1 MDSLASS
8 STLCLINDQSF
19 HVARGSTILQACE
32 QAGFLIPRFCYHECL
47 SIAGNCRMCLVQLD
61 KSAKPVASCA
71 LEVVPGMRVYTNTNL
86 VKKAREGVME
96 FLLANHPLDCPICDQ
111 GGECDLQDQ
120 ALIFGNDRGRF
131 YEVKRAVSDKDWGP
145 LIKTVMTR
153 CIHCTRCQRFSSE
166 LSGEA
171 EIGMVGR
178 GVKSEITNLL
188 GNFVL
193 SEVSANVIDLCP
205 VGALTSKPYA
215 FTARPWELTR
225 LEGIDFTD
233 SLASNLSYHVANQR
247 VLRILP
253 VLHQKLNEEWLSNRA
268 RFVYDGFRLQRLT
281 SPAAVRDK
289 SLTQLSWSSTFFST
303 LFSVGPFF
311 STSFAFGELPLQSCF
326 YLKKLST
333 FSPLSAVTAA
343 VDYRDSCFVQPSYS
357 SVSDSDLVVVVGA
370 PLKRDLPLLLLR
382 LRFEQ
387 GRRDLPVL
395 GFGFTDLS
403 LKSKVIGVTFTQLL
417 SFLMGRHV
425 SSALLRTAKKPVFII
440 STTFFNSFLPDFNAL
455 KRFCLSA
462 NSRAVF
468 LPLPSPGRSFNNSAE
483 VGLITPNAL
492 SPLPSAFS
500 SLSVNESPFNGEVD
514 AKSYLFVNSY
524 GFDSLIR
531 PNLILLPISNSI
543 ESTGYT
549 VNLEGR
555 LQVSRAVLASNKL
568 LRSSGLSLLL
578 LACTIAESSVRA
590 CSLSFDTELV
600 RNALTFS
607 SFFIPWNSTVVAS
620 LLPFFN
626 SISSLYQTTAVTYV
640 SPVLVNLA
648 RTQRSANVS
657 SFPTL

>member
-1 MDSLASS
+1 MESLATS

-19 HVARGSTILQACE
+19 YVARGSTILQACE
-32 QAGFLIPRFCYHECL
+32 QAGFLVPRFCYHECL

-61 KSAKPVASCA
+61 KSTKPVASCA
-71 LEVVPGMRVYTNTNL
+71 LEVGPGMRVYTNTNL

-166 LSGEA
+166 LSGEV

-178 GVKSEITNLL
+178 GAKSEITNLL
-188 GNFVL
+188 GNFVR

-225 LEGIDFTD
+225 VEGLDFTD
-233 SLASNLSYHVANQR
+233 SLASNLSYHIANQR
-247 VLRILP
+247 ILRILP

-281 SPAAVRDK
+281 NPAAIQDK
-289 SLTQLSWSSTFFST
+289 SLIELSWSATFFST

-311 STSFAFGELPLQSCF
+311 STSFTFGELPVQSCF

-333 FSPLSAVTAA
+333 FSSFSATNAA

-357 SVSDSDLVVVVGA
+357 SVSESDLVVIVGT
-370 PLKRDLPLLLLR
+370 PVKRDLPLLLLR

-395 GFGFTDLS
+395 GFGFTDLG
-403 LKSKVIGVTFTQLL
+403 LKSNVIGVTFTQLL
-417 SFLMGRHV
+417 SFLMGRHP
-425 SSALLRTAKKPVFII
+425 SSALLRTAKKPVLVI
-440 STTFFNSFLPDFNAL
+440 STTFFNSFLPDFGSL
-455 KRFCLSA
+455 KKLCLAA

-468 LPLPSPGRSFNNSAE
+468 LPLPSPARSFNNGAE
-483 VGLITPNAL
+483 VGLVTPLVL
-492 SPLPSAFS
+492 SPVPVAFS
-500 SLSVNESPFNGEVD
+500 SLSVNESPSNGELD

-531 PNLILLPISNSI
+531 PNLTLLPVSNAI

-549 VNLEGR
+549 LNLEGR
-555 LQVSRAVLASNKL
+555 LQVSRAILASSK
-568 LRSSGLSLLL
+568 LRSSGLVLLL
-578 LACTIAESSVRA
+578 LACTIAESSVRV

-600 RNALTFS
+600 CNSLTFS
-607 SFFIPWNSTVVAS
+607 SFFMTWRSPVVSTS
-620 LLPFFN
+620 LPFFN

-640 SPVLVNLA
+640 SPVLVSLA
-648 RTQRSANVS
+648 RSQRSANVS